1 MSFDHKK
8 SHRDITK
15 IIANIFKK
23 RLELDLKN
31 PTNIFEKPPFKNLKP
46 SLSPTPLNRSE
57 IKNFEFYTTFTKN
70 PSKPLP

>member
-31 PTNIFEKPPFKNLKP
+31 PTNIFEKPLTKT
-46 SLSPTPLNRSE
+46 STPHFL
-57 IKNFEFYTTFTKN
+57 
-70 PSKPLP
+70 PLP